1 MKQRINLYNPHEPKQ
16 AFDPLS
22 YRGSLAIAATVAAVF
37 LLLGLGLSFYA
48 GYQQSHVA
56 ELSKEKKNIEAA
68 VMAEQARF
76 AHTEVNTE
84 ILAEQKR
91 LQNEI
96 ASRQQLKNLLY
107 RIQPSQGASFSSYLY
122 ALAEASLPESWLIE
136 FQLDNTQHSFIA
148 LGAAVD
154 APAVP
159 VLLETVSAT
168 EAFQGM
174 SVSELDLE
182 SSESGVL
189 FKVTAELRAYE

>member
-1 MKQRINLYNPHEPKQ
+1 M
-16 AFDPLS
+16 
-22 YRGSLAIAATVAAVF
+22 
-37 LLLGLGLSFYA
+37 
-48 GYQQSHVA
+48 
-56 ELSKEKKNIEAA
+56 
-68 VMAEQARF
+68 
-76 AHTEVNTE
+76 
-84 ILAEQKR
+84 
-91 LQNEI
+91 
-96 ASRQQLKNLLY
+96 
-107 RIQPSQGASFSSYLY
+107 
-122 ALAEASLPESWLIE
+122 PESWLIE